1 MNAST
6 NTFAFARI
14 RGHGRDWQPLREAV
28 VAALP
33 EERIWGTFHGL
44 FGIASNELVAVTVG
58 GDEAVAAS
66 IDTLSELDAVDSV
79 ASLTLVPTVRPK
91 DARPLTREGLY
102 VFRFFEVAHRDVE
115 EIAALSAEAWKTF
128 ENVDAYRAE
137 PQGLFCQ
144 RDRSAE
150 RGRMLLLTWYDG
162 LNSWQASRQSPPPAR
177 ENFGKRHALTTGT
190 IAYATRLVVGGSR

>member
-1 MNAST
+1 MD
-6 NTFAFARI
+6 TFAFLRI
-14 RGHGRDWQPLREAV
+14 RGQERDWPPLREAV

-33 EERIWGTFHGL
+33 TERVWGMFHGL

-58 GDEAVAAS
+58 DDAAVADSVETVSALEAVEGA
-66 IDTLSELDAVDSV
+66 
-79 ASLTLVPTVRPK
+79 ASLTLVPTVRPT
-91 DARPLTREGLY
+91 DAVPLTREGLY

-115 EIAALSAEAWKTF
+115 EIAALSAEAWKSF
-128 ENVDAYRAE
+128 ETVDAYRAE

-162 LNSWQASRQSPPPAR
+162 LNSWQASRQPPQHAR
-177 ENFGKRHALTTGT
+177 ENFQRRHALTAGT
-190 IAYATRLVVGGSR
+190 VAYATRLVTG